1 MVEKKERKRQEILVA
16 KKNHVLNNL
25 ACAKIK
31 IETAFKMA
39 CVITINSIFCY
50 PNYLITKAS
59 HNLGVDLI
67 TNAIKIREV
76 VNGWP
81 FSAFHVTNGTFGQKS
96 EEGRRREKE
105 GKGS

>member
-1 MVEKKERKRQEILVA
+1 MVEKKERKRQEVLVA

-31 IETAFKMA
+31 IETAFKRA
-39 CVITINSIFCY
+39 CVITINSIFLY

-67 TNAIKIREV
+67 TNAVKIREV

-81 FSAFHVTNGTFGQKS
+81 VSAFHVTNGTLGQKS

-105 GKGS
+105 GKAS